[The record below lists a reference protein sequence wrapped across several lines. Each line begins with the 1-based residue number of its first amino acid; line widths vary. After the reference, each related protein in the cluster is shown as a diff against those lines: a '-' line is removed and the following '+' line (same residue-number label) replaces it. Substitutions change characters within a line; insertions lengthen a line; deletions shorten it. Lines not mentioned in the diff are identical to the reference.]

1 MVKYTVKIY
10 PQAIR
15 ELDDIYQY
23 IASDKQ
29 SPGNGKA
36 QLDRIKGALI
46 VQTKCAFVCIWFCWI
61 LMLIKNLGMIY
72 IKGGF
77 GWEMLFQSF

>member
-46 VQTKCAFVCIWFCWI
+46 IQTKCAFVCIWFCWI
-61 LMLIKNLGMIY
+61 LIQLIMRECEKWSNINVEL
-72 IKGGF
+72 
-77 GWEMLFQSF
+77 LT